1 MQYAL
6 SPNCTYTESH
16 KDGQHTYTFTGRCV
30 VTGKTHSVTVPAEG
44 LFRYHQGAH
53 LQDAFPDVPAED
65 REFLKSGISPEG
77 WKRTFSNPE
86 GEQEED
92 E

>member
-6 SPNCTYTESH
+6 NCCTYTESH
-16 KDGQHTYTFTGRCV
+16 EGGQHTYTFTGRCV
-30 VTGKTHSVTVPAEG
+30 VTGKQHSVTVPAEG

-53 LQDAFPDVPAED
+53 IQDAFPNVPSED

-77 WKRTFSNPE
+77 WAKTFAHDPE
-86 GEQEED
+86 
-92 E
+92 